1 MLGVGVSLKSPL
13 SSPLPP
19 SSITGGSGVGFFL
32 GVLFFLLSFTREK
45 KDTSFYFCDI
55 KMPSLSLT
63 GCVCLGKLLI
73 SDMSID
79 LL

>member
-45 KDTSFYFCDI
+45 KKYIFLF
-55 KMPSLSLT
+55 L
-63 GCVCLGKLLI
+63 
-73 SDMSID
+73 
-79 LL
+79 